1 MALLS
6 ATGDTATALTRLLPN
21 RMAFTYDITTDRG
34 KVRLKLADTD
44 SSAYVFEDNE
54 IDYFLTS
61 ASTVDDAV
69 VIGLHV
75 LLADRARRAKSFSI
89 QGLSLNDTA
98 QIAAIQTL
106 IEIYGGD
113 EPTLAAVMPALLPS
127 DNGFDEPIVG

>member
-1 MALLS
+1 M
-6 ATGDTATALTRLLPN
+6 
-21 RMAFTYDITTDRG
+21 
-34 KVRLKLADTD
+34 
-44 SSAYVFEDNE
+44 FEDDE
-54 IDYFLTS
+54 IDYFLSS
-61 ASTVDDAV
+61 ASTVDDGV

-113 EPTLAAVMPALLPS
+113 EPTLAAVMPALMPS
-127 DNGFDEPIVG
+127 DAGFSEPIVG

>member
-1 MALLS
+1 
-6 ATGDTATALTRLLPN
+6 
-21 RMAFTYDITTDRG
+21 MAFTYDITTDRG

-44 SSAYVFEDNE
+44 SSAYVFEDDE
-54 IDYFLTS
+54 IDYFLSS
-61 ASTVDDAV
+61 ASTVDDGV

-113 EPTLAAVMPALLPS
+113 EPTLAAVMPALMPS
-127 DNGFDEPIVG
+127 DAGFSEPIVG